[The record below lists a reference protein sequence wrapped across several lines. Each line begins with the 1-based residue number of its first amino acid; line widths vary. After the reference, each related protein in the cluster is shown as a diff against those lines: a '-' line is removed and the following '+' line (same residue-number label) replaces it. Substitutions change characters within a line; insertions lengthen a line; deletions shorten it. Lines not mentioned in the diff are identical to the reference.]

1 MKLTS
6 ENYLVLKRLINRTVP
21 PLPYTPSLRAQGQ
34 YVCRVTLDCSTVAN
48 KILMAV
54 IVKGQRYLGLK
65 FLKYFNVKKMRK
77 VKGSEIQIV
86 KGKERGKNTTEQ

>member
-1 MKLTS
+1 
-6 ENYLVLKRLINRTVP
+6 
-21 PLPYTPSLRAQGQ
+21 
-34 YVCRVTLDCSTVAN
+34 
-48 KILMAV
+48 MAV